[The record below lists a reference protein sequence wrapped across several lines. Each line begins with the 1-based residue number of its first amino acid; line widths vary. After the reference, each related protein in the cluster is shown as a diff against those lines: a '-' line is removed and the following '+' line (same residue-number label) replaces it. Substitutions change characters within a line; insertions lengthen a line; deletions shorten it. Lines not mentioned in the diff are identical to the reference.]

1 MIRKVLIFGILC
13 LTMLLQACSDDE
25 ISREDEI
32 KQVIESGIKAAENR
46 SSSDLAELIDENYL
60 DQKSL
65 NKERLTKLVRLYFFR
80 HKNIYLFTKLDGIEF
95 LADNEALVTLRV
107 AMAGSV
113 ISDPSMLSS
122 LRATVYKFELELVK
136 KDAWLLK
143 RAKWQHASLSDM
155 EWTPSTGQ

>member
-1 MIRKVLIFGILC
+1 MIRKVLIFGMLC
-13 LTMLLQACSDDE
+13 ITMLFQACSNDE
-25 ISREDEI
+25 LSREDQI
-32 KQVIESGIKAAENR
+32 KLTIESGIKAAENR
-46 SSSDLAELIDENYL
+46 SISDLAELIDENYL
-60 DQKSL
+60 DQKGL

-113 ISDPSMLSS
+113 ISDPSRLSS
-122 LRATVYKFELELVK
+122 LRAKIYQFELELVK

-143 RAKWQHASLSDM
+143 RAKWQDASLSDM
-155 EWTPSTGQ
+155 K

>member
-13 LTMLLQACSDDE
+13 ITLLFQACSNDE
-25 ISREDEI
+25 LSREDQI
-32 KQVIESGIKAAENR
+32 KLYIESGIKASENR
-46 SSSDLAELIDENYL
+46 SISDLAELIDENYL
-60 DQKSL
+60 DQKGL

-113 ISDPSMLSS
+113 ISDPSRLSS
-122 LRATVYKFELELVK
+122 LRAKIYKFELELVK
-136 KDAWLLK
+136 EDAWLLK
-143 RAKWQHASLSDM
+143 RAKWQDASLSDM
-155 EWTPSTGQ
+155 K